1 MKGKIIN
8 TAYSRKPLRYHN
20 SIPVFSELNKYIE
33 NYEQIAK
40 DHIAHFKTT
49 GNNPF
54 IEEDQWVQFEQ
65 STSDLIKK
73 YSRENDTILDAGVG
87 MGRLL
92 SHFPYL
98 KRYGFDISFGYLEL
112 AQKKGIE
119 VCYTLVE
126 ELPYKQDF
134 FDIVVCTDMLEH
146 VLDLNLSV
154 RNLLNV
160 LKKSGILIV
169 RVPYRENLYGYLP
182 ELCPY
187 KYVHVRNFDE
197 NSLKLLFER
206 IFECKVVEI
215 TYAGYYPEKG
225 RLKWSL
231 PLFIGHSI
239 WRKILTKIQK
249 YAPIS
254 HRKIIEYLYYP
265 IEMNF
270 VIKK

>member
-1 MKGKIIN
+1 MKSKIIN
-8 TAYSRKPLRYHN
+8 SVYSRKPLRHHGT
-20 SIPVFSELNKYIE
+20 IPVFSESNEYID
-33 NYEQIAK
+33 NYEKISS
-40 DHIAHFKTT
+40 DHLEHFQKT
-49 GNNPF
+49 GHNPF
-54 IEEDQWVQFEQ
+54 IEEALWKQCEQ
-65 STSDLIKK
+65 STIDLIKT
-73 YSRENDTILDAGVG
+73 YSNDNDKILDAGVG

-112 AQKKGIE
+112 SQKKGIE

-126 ELPYKQDF
+126 ELPYKQEY
-134 FDIVVCTDMLEH
+134 FDVVVCTDMLEH

-169 RVPYRENLYGYLP
+169 RVPYRENLYSYLP
-182 ELCPY
+182 EVCPY

-215 TYAGYYPEKG
+215 TYAGYYPAMG

-231 PLFIGHSI
+231 PFFVGHSI
-239 WRKILTKIQK
+239 WRQILTKIQK
-249 YAPIS
+249 YAPIL